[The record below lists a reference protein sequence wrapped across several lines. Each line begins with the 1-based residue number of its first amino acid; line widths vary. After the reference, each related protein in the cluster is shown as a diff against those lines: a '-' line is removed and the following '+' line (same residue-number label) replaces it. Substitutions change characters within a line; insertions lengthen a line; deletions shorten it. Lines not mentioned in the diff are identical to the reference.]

1 MERTRKATNSRHSI
15 DKMIRREHCTKY
27 KILSFLELENKIS

>member
-15 DKMIRREHCTKY
+15 DKMRREHCTKY